1 MLQAFKAKPS
11 AAAFW
16 VPELPWASVMD
27 AWMRQA
33 HLVAV
38 EEEVLAS
45 PGIGA
50 QRPEQQVVVTV
61 VPRSYLIG
69 LLSSHQRLEIDRA
82 REAADLST
90 LCGQI
95 ALQRFFSRGPSS
107 RKLTSLQQGRMARVE
122 AAANS
127 KPGAALGAAVGHTRP
142 VPLPTPG
149 PVANAPKAPQ
159 RTFAPRRN
167 FQNRSYLNPKPG
179 V

>member
-38 EEEVLAS
+38 EEVLAS

-69 LLSSHQRLEIDRA
+69 H
-82 REAADLST
+82 
-90 LCGQI
+90 
-95 ALQRFFSRGPSS
+95 
-107 RKLTSLQQGRMARVE
+107 
-122 AAANS
+122 
-127 KPGAALGAAVGHTRP
+127 AV
-142 VPLPTPG
+142 
-149 PVANAPKAPQ
+149 
-159 RTFAPRRN
+159 
-167 FQNRSYLNPKPG
+167 
-179 V
+179 